1 MRLRP
6 ERPRAIPASEPG
18 RLRHSGRRTTILRA
32 CLAGGLALLLGASV
46 LVARQYDVRHAPLV
60 ASGSSG
66 VIVLDLS
73 ASVFEGGFE
82 ATVRK
87 LVRTDERAGLVVFSD
102 VAYELLPPGSSGR
115 EFEPLLRFFRS
126 TTTGFLPPNP
136 WDRFRAGTRI
146 SEGLKV
152 ASEALR
158 REGQTGGTLILLSDL
173 EILPDEVQR
182 LVTVFADLRRDGF
195 EVRIVPLAPREE
207 QRRLIELLV
216 GDQALLPEPE
226 SGEEAVQAPGEGRLT
241 EGLPW
246 VFLLVGLVLVL
257 ALATNERM
265 LARLEVSR

>member
-1 MRLRP
+1 MRVRP
-6 ERPRAIPASEPG
+6 DRDVLIPASEPH
-18 RLRHSGRRTTILRA
+18 RLSHLARRTTITRV
-32 CLAGGLALLLGASV
+32 GLAAGLAVLLAACV
-46 LVARQYDVRHAPLV
+46 LVARQYDVRRAPLV

-102 VAYELLPPGSSGR
+102 VGYELLPPGSSGR

-126 TTTGFLPPNP
+126 PTTGFLPPNP

-146 SEGLKV
+146 SEGLK
-152 ASEALR
+152 AARDSLLR
-158 REGQTGGTLILLSDL
+158 VGQTSGTLVLLSDL

-182 LVTVFADLRRDGF
+182 LVPVLADLRREGF
-195 EVRIVPLAPREE
+195 TVRIVPLSPRPE
-207 QRRLIELLV
+207 QRELIRQLL
-216 GDQALLPEPE
+216 GAQSLLPEPT
-226 SGEEAVQAPGEGRLT
+226 SGQEAVRAPGENSLAA
-241 EGLPW
+241 GLPW
-246 VFLLVGLVLVL
+246 LFLGLGLVLVV
-257 ALATNERM
+257 ALAANERL

>member
-6 ERPRAIPASEPG
+6 EPRAIPASEPG
-18 RLRHSGRRTTILRA
+18 RLRPFGRRTSYMRA
-32 CLAGGLALLLGASV
+32 SLAATLVFLLAVAV

-66 VIVLDLS
+66 VVVLDMS

-87 LVRTDERAGLVVFSD
+87 LVETDERAGLVVFSD
-102 VAYELLPPGSSGR
+102 AAYELLPPGSSGR
-115 EFEPLLRFFRS
+115 EFQPLLRFFRA

-152 ASEALR
+152 GSEALR
-158 REGQTGGTLILLSDL
+158 REGRTGGTLVLLSDL

-182 LVTVFADLRRDGF
+182 LITVIADLRRDGF
-195 EVRIVPLAPREE
+195 EVRIVPLAPRAE
-207 QRRLIELLV
+207 QRELIELLV

-226 SGEEAVQAPGEGRLT
+226 SGDEAVQAPGEGSLT

-246 VFLLVGLVLVL
+246 VFLLVGLALVL
-257 ALATNERM
+257 ALATNERL

>member
-6 ERPRAIPASEPG
+6 EPRAIPTSERR
-18 RLRHSGRRTTILRA
+18 RLRRAVSRTTQLRIG
-32 CLAGGLALLLGASV
+32 LAAVLALLLAVAV
-46 LVARQYDVRHAPLV
+46 LTARQYDVRHAPLV

-87 LVRTDERAGLVVFSD
+87 LVQTDERAGLVVFSD
-102 VAYELLPPGSSGR
+102 AAYELLPPGSSGR
-115 EFEPLLRFFRS
+115 EFQALLRFFRAAA
-126 TTTGFLPPNP
+126 TGFVPPNP

-152 ASEALR
+152 AREALL
-158 REGQTGGTLILLSDL
+158 RESGPGKIVLLSDL
-173 EILPDEVQR
+173 EVLPDEVQR

-195 EVRIVPLAPREE
+195 DVEIVPLAPREE
-207 QRRLIELLV
+207 QRRLIELFLG
-216 GDQALLPEPE
+216 GDAFLPAPV
-226 SGEEAVQAPGEGRLT
+226 SGEEAVKARGEGRLT
-241 EGLPW
+241 TGLPW
-246 VFLLVGLVLVL
+246 VFLLVGLGLVL

-265 LARLEVSR
+265 LARLEVTR

>member
-1 MRLRP
+1 MRIRP
-6 ERPRAIPASEPG
+6 ERPRAIPASEPA
-18 RLRHSGRRTTILRA
+18 RLRHSGKRTTILRA
-32 CLAGGLALLLGASV
+32 SLAGGLALLLGAAV
-46 LVARQYDVRHAPLV
+46 LVAGQYDVRRAPLV

-158 REGQTGGTLILLSDL
+158 RKGQAGGTLILLSDL
-173 EILPDEVQR
+173 EILQDEVQR
-182 LVTVFADLRRDGF
+182 LILVLADLRRDGF
-195 EVRIVPLAPREE
+195 EVRIVPLSPREE
-207 QRRLIELLV
+207 QRELIELLV

-246 VFLLVGLVLVL
+246 VFLLVGLLLVL